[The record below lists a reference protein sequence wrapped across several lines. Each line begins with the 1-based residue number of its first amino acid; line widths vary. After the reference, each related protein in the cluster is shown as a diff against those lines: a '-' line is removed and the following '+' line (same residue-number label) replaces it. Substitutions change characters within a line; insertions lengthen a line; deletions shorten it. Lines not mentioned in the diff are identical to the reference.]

1 MKNKNEYYLINN
13 PGLFLILVKIPKN
26 SLINMMK
33 YINNTYIKDENIK
46 NKNTEKSFE
55 NDFSDCKKEFE
66 DIISNKKE
74 QRYLKKITFLFKDN
88 KESLLH
94 NIFLENKI
102 IFVEGVKAWRN
113 YGAIKNNFSCILY
126 DEITKIDINDIFFS
140 FQEKSNQILINMLKS
155 KIKKICVNK
164 DNIGS
169 AIFCGLYFNKELNR
183 MISVSVG
190 NILYS
195 ILRENSRQKYEIIY
209 ISTGQYHDINVPYQL
224 SSFNQDYNNLDV
236 KFHNINIDDIIIIAN
251 SKQVILN
258 FIDVINSKKDGIYNL
273 DDLNGCN
280 NNYLAKFKIIKG
292 QMTILSN
299 DNMSISSSTNSC

>member
-55 NDFSDCKKEFE
+55 NDFSDSKKAFE
-66 DIISNKKE
+66 DIINKKKE
-74 QRYLKKITFLFKDN
+74 LRYLKQITFLFKDN

-113 YGAIKNNFSCILY
+113 YGSIKNNFSCILY

-209 ISTGQYHDINVPYQL
+209 ISTGQYHDINIPYQL
-224 SSFNQDYNNLDV
+224 SSLNQDYNNLEV
-236 KFHNINIDDIIIIAN
+236 KYHNININDIIIIGN
-251 SKQVILN
+251 NKRIILS
-258 FIDVINSKKDGIYNL
+258 FIDKIIAKRDNLYNL
-273 DDLNGCN
+273 EDIN
-280 NNYLAKFKIIKG
+280 NDNYLAKYKIMNG
-292 QMTILSN
+292 QINYN
-299 DNMSISSSTNSC
+299 DISVSSTNSSY